1 MAVALCV
8 QGKLDILNALI
19 MRKISRLKT
28 FMRLFLVSASPT
40 LTNIKRTKF
49 CMVNGMMVA
58 LFMA

>member
-28 FMRLFLVSASPT
+28 FMHLFLVSASPK
-40 LTNIKRTKF
+40 LTNIKRTRF
-49 CMVNGMMVA
+49 CMVNGKMVA